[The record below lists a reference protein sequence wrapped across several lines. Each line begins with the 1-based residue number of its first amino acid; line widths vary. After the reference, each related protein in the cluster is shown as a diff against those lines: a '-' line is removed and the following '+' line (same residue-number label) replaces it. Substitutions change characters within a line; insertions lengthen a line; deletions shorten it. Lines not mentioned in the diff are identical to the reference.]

1 MKSSKLITA
10 AIVAAFVCVPI
21 QFVNAESP
29 QGHRSQKRPLR
40 VAWNDAWDDDDHD
53 DRDDDDKR
61 QGNRDRKQYDNRRV
75 RLRDN
80 LHEIDDNQSVRSPD
94 DVNHARHQISEHSF
108 EAQRRYEEKELV
120 RQVDRAAH
128 LRQINEQTGNQ
139 QLIDIADRLEQRALE
154 HYKQQLDRI
163 NEQERRTQPPA
174 TLATEQ
180 NAPADAPADAPL
192 VSILKSRTT
201 TANSPPPTTA
211 DSSRSTFA
219 STPQPQPTRANPT
232 RTSDHLSQQL
242 VKEQK
247 VLQQRLDAANRLRE
261 VHNGPNGNERLS
273 ESADRMEQRAW
284 ERFEQRV
291 QQFIDPPTNQPQ
303 HDQHYVTDDVEHS
316 LDEPEPVVRKV
327 DIRWVPKKP
336 VRRMFKGL
344 RRVLGR

>member
-1 MKSSKLITA
+1 MKSSKLITT

-21 QFVNAESP
+21 KFVNAESP
-29 QGHRSQKRPLR
+29 QGHRSQERPLR

-53 DRDDDDKR
+53 DDGDDDDKR
-61 QGNRDRKQYDNRRV
+61 QGNRDRKRYDNRRV
-75 RLRDN
+75 RLREF
-80 LHEIDDNQSVRSPD
+80 HEMDDDDQFVRSRD
-94 DVNHARHQISEHSF
+94 DVNRAHHQISEHSF
-108 EAQRRYEEKELV
+108 EAQRRYEERELA

-128 LRQINEQTGNQ
+128 LRQINEQTGNR
-139 QLIDIADRLEQRALE
+139 QLIDIVNRLEQRALE

-180 NAPADAPADAPL
+180 DALADAPL

-211 DSSRSTFA
+211 DSSWSTFA
-219 STPQPQPTRANPT
+219 PRPQPRPTRANPS
-232 RTSDHLSQQL
+232 RTSDHISQQL

-247 VLQQRLDAANRLRE
+247 VLQQRLNAADRLRE

-291 QQFIDPPTNQPQ
+291 QHFIDPPTNQPQ
-303 HDQHYVTDDVEHS
+303 HDQHYVTDDFDQI
-316 LDEPEPVVRKV
+316 LDESEPVALDVRKV
-327 DIRWVPKKP
+327 RKKP
-336 VRRMFKGL
+336 VRRMIQGL
-344 RRVLGR
+344 RRSLGR

>member
-1 MKSSKLITA
+1 MKSSKLITT

-29 QGHRSQKRPLR
+29 QGHRSPKRPLR

-80 LHEIDDNQSVRSPD
+80 FHEMDDDDQFVRSRD
-94 DVNHARHQISEHSF
+94 DVNRAHHQISEHSF
-108 EAQRRYEEKELV
+108 EAQRRYEERELA
-120 RQVDRAAH
+120 RQLDRAAH
-128 LRQINEQTGNQ
+128 LRQINEQTGNR
-139 QLIDIADRLEQRALE
+139 QLIDIVNRLEQRALE

-180 NAPADAPADAPL
+180 DAPADAPL

-211 DSSRSTFA
+211 DSSWSTFA
-219 STPQPQPTRANPT
+219 PRPQPRPTRANPS
-232 RTSDHLSQQL
+232 RTSDHISQQL

-247 VLQQRLDAANRLRE
+247 VLQQRLNAADRLRE

-291 QQFIDPPTNQPQ
+291 QHLFGPPTDQHQ
-303 HDQHYVTDDVEHS
+303 HDRQRYVTDDLGHS
-316 LDEPEPVVRKV
+316 LDEPERVIDKV
-327 DIRWVPKKP
+327 DNRDVRKKP
-336 VRRMFKGL
+336 VRRMIQGL
-344 RRVLGR
+344 RRSLGR